1 MLTEIHIR
9 GYRSIK
15 DATLDLRC
23 ASDIIDDGLGDSRRY
38 EYFAA
43 PDPADNP
50 VPVMALYGANASGK
64 TAVLQAV
71 QSFLEILKGGFDPAL
86 FHPNLV
92 TSVAGSVP
100 VSEITLRFAADGN
113 TYSYRLQCDPKG
125 ITEEMLTRNDE
136 TVFHAE
142 KGLVTNFT
150 PALEHDILEIED
162 AFQSRCTESDT
173 GAQKRCLLSF
183 LAQNFPQDAPA
194 VKTAANFLTDRVVS
208 FLRFDIPIKELLE
221 GVSRAIDETQQDVV
235 FFLIEQAL
243 RKFGIPVEEIRSV
256 ETEDGEDPDIML
268 LYRTVEGEFLN
279 CRLFEDA
286 SRGTQRLFF
295 LAALIT
301 TVIET
306 GGVLLVDEFDAS
318 LSPAVIRSLVS
329 MFTDKHQNPNGAQ
342 LIFTANSMDLLDV
355 DALQLSEVSIVE
367 RHALGGTR
375 LRKLSDL
382 EGFNSVSEF
391 RRQYLYGEFTGNLLF
406 RED

>member
-1 MLTEIHIR
+1 
-9 GYRSIK
+9 
-15 DATLDLRC
+15 
-23 ASDIIDDGLGDSRRY
+23 
-38 EYFAA
+38 
-43 PDPADNP
+43 
-50 VPVMALYGANASGK
+50 
-64 TAVLQAV
+64 
-71 QSFLEILKGGFDPAL
+71 
-86 FHPNLV
+86 
-92 TSVAGSVP
+92 
-100 VSEITLRFAADGN
+100 
-113 TYSYRLQCDPKG
+113 
-125 ITEEMLTRNDE
+125 
-136 TVFHAE
+136 
-142 KGLVTNFT
+142 
-150 PALEHDILEIED
+150 
-162 AFQSRCTESDT
+162 
-173 GAQKRCLLSF
+173 
-183 LAQNFPQDAPA
+183 
-194 VKTAANFLTDRVVS
+194 
-208 FLRFDIPIKELLE
+208 
-221 GVSRAIDETQQDVV
+221 
-235 FFLIEQAL
+235 
-243 RKFGIPVEEIRSV
+243 V